1 MLDRQDCSLQP
12 VPRREVSTAV
22 VLYTSGTSGQPKG
35 AELTHANLA
44 KNAEIVS
51 RTVLRLTRTDV
62 VFGGLPLFH
71 SFGQTVAMNAALIA
85 GASLSLLPRFEPA
98 DALRVLHRDAAT
110 AFLGVP
116 TMFHAVLRHPA
127 GNSPPVASLRVALSG
142 GAAMPLDW
150 LHEFEDAFGCAVL
163 EGYGLTETSPVACFN
178 HPDRPRRAGSIGTP
192 IEGVRM
198 GVRGPDGSEVLDG
211 EVGELVV
218 RGHNVMKGYWRRPD
232 ATAEAVRDGWFHTG
246 DLGVRDPDGYYR
258 VVGRKKDLII
268 RGGYNVYPREVED
281 VLYEHPAVA
290 EAAVIGIPHPTHG
303 EEVAAVVSLR
313 PSAQASPDELREHVR
328 SRLAGYKYP
337 RRVEIIPE
345 LPKGPTGKILKRALV
360 PGLHPDAK
368 PLPAPDANPR

>member
-1 MLDRQDCSLQP
+1 M
-12 VPRREVSTAV
+12 STAV